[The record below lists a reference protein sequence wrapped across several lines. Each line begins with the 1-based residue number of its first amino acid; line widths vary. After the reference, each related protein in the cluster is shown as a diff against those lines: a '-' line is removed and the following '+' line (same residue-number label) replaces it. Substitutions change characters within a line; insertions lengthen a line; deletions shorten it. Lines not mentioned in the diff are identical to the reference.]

1 MTKREKGLAFQ
12 RWIKK
17 WMEGRGW
24 TVHNQVPMGTAIKVR
39 DNRTIFVSQRNDIF
53 GADLIARQFDYGFGI
68 GTVHWIQAT
77 LDSNIKRKVDEFKKY
92 FKNTL
97 EGESLQIW
105 VKTKKG
111 GVNIK
116 EVVIFNK
123 KASVRDIGKIVRGK
137 IYYSERPN
145 SVV

>member
-1 MTKREKGLAFQ
+1 MATKREKGLAFQ

-24 TVHNQVPMGTAIKVR
+24 TVHNQVPMGKLVKAGGKSFYI
-39 DNRTIFVSQRNDIF
+39 SYRNDIF
-53 GADLIARQFDYGFGI
+53 GADLIARQFDYVFGI
-68 GTVHWIQAT
+68 GRLFWIQAT
-77 LDSNIKRKVDEFKKY
+77 LDSNIKKKVEGFKKH

-105 VKTKKG
+105 VKNKKG
-111 GVNIK
+111 EVNIK
-116 EVVIFNK
+116 EVVICNK
-123 KASVRDIGKIVRGK
+123 KTSVRDIGKIVRGK

-145 SVV
+145 SVL